1 MEERVRG
8 GPFTRKD
15 SASGKESLLDIWLCT
30 TSLASHVKELYIDS
44 SRKWTVARPVLKKG
58 RLQLTRADHYT
69 MLATFENLPVAR
81 AARQEEQVTRWKT
94 GKKESWIRYK
104 GRLRP

>member
-30 TSLASHVKELYIDS
+30 TSLASHVKELYVDS

-69 MLATFENLPVAR
+69 MLATFENLLVAR
-81 AARQEEQVTRWKT
+81 ARA
-94 GKKESWIRYK
+94 G
-104 GRLRP
+104 GAGD